1 MHKRTQD
8 SFIQPD
14 ASRRN
19 FLRDTALAS
28 ALVMTRPV
36 DAISGAVPRAM
47 PEDGFSALPPAF
59 SALKPLGARVHPI
72 TADEFHERIVRAQK
86 MMAELEPK
94 YDALFFA
101 PGTSLYYF
109 TGIRWGISERLLAL
123 VLPRTGNPILVVPG
137 FEEGRLREKL
147 QFPAEVR
154 VWQEDES
161 PTKIATAALGDRGIR
176 TGRVGVEET
185 AAFTF
190 FDHLRGV
197 AAGFECVSADPVT
210 IACRGRKSAH
220 ELELMRLACAAACDA
235 FCAVLASL

>member
-1 MHKRTQD
+1 MHKPSQD

-86 MMAELEPK
+86 MMAELERN
-94 YDALFFA
+94 YDTRCYA
-101 PGTSLYYF
+101 PGTSLHFF
-109 TGIRWGISERLLAL
+109 TRIRFVFR
-123 VLPRTGNPILVVPG
+123 
-137 FEEGRLREKL
+137 
-147 QFPAEVR
+147 
-154 VWQEDES
+154 
-161 PTKIATAALGDRGIR
+161 
-176 TGRVGVEET
+176 
-185 AAFTF
+185 
-190 FDHLRGV
+190 
-197 AAGFECVSADPVT
+197 
-210 IACRGRKSAH
+210 
-220 ELELMRLACAAACDA
+220 
-235 FCAVLASL
+235 